1 MMTQKEIFD
10 KAKELN
16 KESLG
21 SISGV
26 YTEEESKQLM
36 EIALC
41 YNKTMELI
49 KTLALTEQQKSIF
62 FEKASSTI
70 YSERQLEQIAF
81 AVCSL
86 YKSEYQIK
94 ENAEEKLNLMCN
106 PSFSPIRMSQI
117 WIGITKDLTLD
128 EINECLSVSDEEI
141 VEKTKQVFCKHYD
154 KVYTAPK
161 KEEIEEER

>member
-1 MMTQKEIFD
+1 MTQKEIFD

-26 YTEEESKQLM
+26 YTEEESKKLM

-49 KTLALTEQQKSIF
+49 KTLSLTEQQKSIF
-62 FEKASSTI
+62 FEKASGQI
-70 YSERQLEQIAF
+70 YDEKQLEQIAF

-94 ENAEEKLNLMCN
+94 ENAEEKLNLICD
-106 PSFSPIRMSQI
+106 PSLTPIRMSQI
-117 WIGITKDLTLD
+117 WIGIVKDLTLD
-128 EINECLSVSDEEI
+128 EINECLSVSDKEI
-141 VEKTKQVFCKHYD
+141 VEKTKEVFCKHYN
-154 KVYTAPK
+154 KTYTPPK
-161 KEEIEEER
+161 KEENEEER